1 MPEPVGELRR
11 EVSGLYAI
19 TGGFISAASL
29 ISLITKIFSVGL
41 APVLQEFVD
50 YYRKVTHFF
59 VDWLFFWLPF
69 KVPDT
74 YKDAYVIAFVLS
86 LLILRAV
93 DSIRPAK
100 QWWRSYLLRPLVAAV
115 AAVPLL
121 GFLVLAISLVRV
133 SQPLNSGADK
143 VFLHSV
149 GAMVIVTIAFFAF
162 NSQL

>member
-19 TGGFISAASL
+19 TGGFVSAGS
-29 ISLITKIFSVGL
+29 TKVFSVGL
-41 APVLQEFVD
+41 ASVLQEFVD

-59 VDWLFFWLPF
+59 VDGLFFWLPF

-86 LLILRAV
+86 LMILRAV
-93 DSIRPAK
+93 DSIGPAK
-100 QWWRSYLLRPLVAAV
+100 QWWSRYLLRPLVAAV
-115 AAVPLL
+115 SAVPLL
-121 GFLVLAISLVRV
+121 GFLVLAVPLVRV
-133 SQPLNSGADK
+133 SQPLGHSGADK
-143 VFLHSV
+143 VFLNSV
-149 GAMVIVTIAFFAF
+149 GAMLVVTVAFFAL